1 MPIVR
6 DDLLG
11 LARLVEQLPLLLKEL
26 VLLKVLDGVNLIFID
41 TSTL

>member
-6 DDLLG
+6 DDLPG

-26 VLLKVLDGVNLIFID
+26 VLLKVLNGMHLIFID
-41 TSTL
+41 TGTL

>member
-6 DDLLG
+6 DDLPG

-26 VLLKVLDGVNLIFID
+26 VLLKVLDGVHLIFID
-41 TSTL
+41 TGTL